1 MQQSR
6 GASRVRSLSSSELN
20 EVYRLFSPVPSGPL
34 DASAVDAAV
43 AIIGVVESA
52 AELHLD
58 CHGGWF

>member
-34 DASAVDAAV
+34 DSSVVGAVV
-43 AIIGVVESA
+43 AIVGVVESA